1 MVNQR
6 EQLIELF
13 LPKPE
18 DPESIATVLPSYLLK
33 REQARSSTLEMES
46 TFPFLP
52 KSGTLEGWGQIALSD

>member
-33 REQARSSTLEMES
+33 REQTRSSTLDME
-46 TFPFLP
+46 FPFSLLP
-52 KSGTLEGWGQIALSD
+52 RDRTFEVPQKVILPY